1 MDISKLDANFATP
14 STLEKE
20 DIVWFD
26 AAQEPFQIFGAVQ
39 TDPYLIMPL
48 DVAQTVSAGVASLCR
63 HTAGVRARFRTDSPY
78 IAIHAEWENRTYGR
92 NSAIS
97 MLNSFD
103 LYRVENGGAQR
114 YVGTLLPPYSLDKG
128 YEAVLDVSGKE
139 TDYVLNFPLYNEVCK
154 LYIGIRRGSQ
164 LLPPK
169 EAYSNDRPVIFYGSS
184 ITQGGCASR
193 AGTCYQNHLSRALN
207 MDYVNLGFSGSGRGE
222 DAMIDY
228 LASLEMSAFVS
239 DYDHNAPTPE
249 HLAATHEKLY
259 LAVRRAH
266 PDIPYVMITRPNF
279 LNREGDVGSRLVV
292 MNTYRNAI
300 AAGDRNVYYLDGAS
314 LFAGDEWDACT
325 VDGVHPNDLGF
336 YRFFQALLP
345 IMERVL

>member
-1 MDISKLDANFATP
+1 
-14 STLEKE
+14 
-20 DIVWFD
+20 
-26 AAQEPFQIFGAVQ
+26 
-39 TDPYLIMPL
+39 
-48 DVAQTVSAGVASLCR
+48 
-63 HTAGVRARFRTDSPY
+63 
-78 IAIHAEWENRTYGR
+78 
-92 NSAIS
+92 
-97 MLNSFD
+97 ML
-103 LYRVENGGAQR
+103 A
-114 YVGTLLPPYSLDKG
+114 
-128 YEAVLDVSGKE
+128 VSGKE

-207 MDYVNLGFSGSGRGE
+207 MDYVNLGFSGNGRGE

-228 LASLEMSAFVS
+228 LASLEMSAFIS